1 MAKFFGKIGYVKT
14 EETKPGIW
22 TKVITEKTYSGEYT
36 RLSRRWTNGQKIN
49 SDTNLAAEISIVAD
63 SNLLDNLQTIKYVR
77 LRGKPWNVE
86 SVDDTQYP
94 RLTLVLGGVYNGEV
108 AGDE

>member
-1 MAKFFGKIGYVKT
+1 MAKFFGQIGYVRT

-22 TKVITEKTYSGEYT
+22 TKDLTEKTYSGEYT
-36 RLSRRWTNGQKIN
+36 RLSRRWSNSQKIN
-49 SDTNLAAEISIVAD
+49 SDIDLTAEISIVAD
-63 SNLLDNLQTIKYVR
+63 QILLDNLENIKYVK

-86 SVDDTQYP
+86 HIEDTQYP
-94 RLTLVLGGVYNGEV
+94 RLTLTIGGVYNGKV